1 MLTLAFFFPFSRQAA
16 GCWSEQK
23 GTKSMAA
30 SSSSSS
36 SEPPP
41 LLPPPPPRTDKTALE
56 WKEEG
61 NRHYGA
67 KDFSAAAECYLQALT
82 LDPDG
87 PTTAYL
93 YLSNRA
99 SCFLQ
104 LEKWA
109 DAAADARQSLAL
121 APADV
126 PFPKG
131 HYRLAKACL
140 EMGKYGAANEVS

>member
-1 MLTLAFFFPFSRQAA
+1 M
-16 GCWSEQK
+16 
-23 GTKSMAA
+23 
-30 SSSSSS
+30 
-36 SEPPP
+36 
-41 LLPPPPPRTDKTALE
+41 E

-61 NRHYGA
+61 NRHYGG
-67 KDFSAAAECYLQALT
+67 KNYSAAADCYTQALA

-109 DAAADARQSLAL
+109 DAAADARRSLSL
-121 APADV
+121 VPAGIQ
-126 PFPKG
+126 FSKG
-131 HYRLAKACL
+131 YYRLAKACL
-140 EMGKYGAANEVS
+140 EMGKYGAANEVSRNVLSSFLSNKICMQCIHPSMIA